1 MDFIDL
7 THVVQPG
14 MTVFPG
20 TEPPVFEVGASIE
33 ADGFAEKRIT
43 MFTHTG
49 THMDAPAHIISG
61 ALTLDQF
68 EIEHFGGKACVV
80 DVGRSVDVGGHQASK
95 IDIGVLQARSEAIH
109 ESDFV
114 ILRSGWSRRWGSE
127 DYFEGYPVLTP
138 EAARWLVDARIKGLG
153 IDMISVDEVDS
164 TEFTVHNILLGANLV
179 IIENLTNLELLP
191 DAGFS
196 FYCFPLRIDQAD
208 GSPVRAVAA
217 V

>member
-1 MDFIDL
+1 MRYIDL

-20 TEPPVFEVGASIE
+20 TEPPVFEIGSSIE
-33 ADGFAEKRIT
+33 ADGFEEKKIT
-43 MFTHTG
+43 MFSHTG
-49 THMDAPAHIISG
+49 THMDAPAHIIPG

-68 EIEHFGGKACVV
+68 DIEQFGGQACVV
-80 DVGRSVDVGGHQASK
+80 DVSRIETTKIEVG
-95 IDIGVLQARSEAIH
+95 DLEARAEAIRVC
-109 ESDFV
+109 DFV
-114 ILRSGWSRRWGSE
+114 ILRSGWSRLWES
-127 DYFEGYPVLTP
+127 EGYFQDFPVLSP
-138 EAARWLVDARIKGLG
+138 EAAQWLVEAGIKGLG

-164 TEFTVHNILLGANLV
+164 TEFAVHSILLGADLV

-191 DAGFS
+191 DSVFS

-208 GSPVRAVAA
+208 GSPVRAVAG